1 MCVKLPPGELNFDF
15 CPPPSPHPISIYTCE
30 VTTAPR
36 VCGGVSDR
44 LLLMDTLKSGG
55 ATLKIKLHKYHEL

>member
-1 MCVKLPPGELNFDF
+1 MCVKFLPGNLNLGP
-15 CPPPSPHPISIYTCE
+15 CPPHPISIYTCE
-30 VTTAPR
+30 VTTAPK
-36 VCGGVSDR
+36 VCGGVSDK